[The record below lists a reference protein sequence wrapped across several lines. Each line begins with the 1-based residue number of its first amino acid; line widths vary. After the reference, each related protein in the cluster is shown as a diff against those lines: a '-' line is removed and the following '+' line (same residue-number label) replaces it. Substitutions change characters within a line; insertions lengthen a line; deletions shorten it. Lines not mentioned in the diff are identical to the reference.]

1 MQALGKFAKL
11 RHNRTVTNGLGQRM
25 APALKT
31 LPVSHL
37 NFDPENPRLPE
48 RVDGEDAAAVTD
60 FFLLECNLIEL
71 MMSIAEQGYFHGE
84 PLLVVPDANGDT
96 HTVVEGNRRLA
107 SLKLLTEEIS
117 PHSMER
123 AVAKILVE
131 AKEKPTDVPC
141 LIFNAREEVLKYLGY
156 RHITGIKEWDALAK
170 ARYLAQLRTKVV
182 AADHAEA
189 HRILAKEIGSKS
201 NAVAKI
207 LTGYNLLN
215 YAKDEGILRELKLEA
230 EDVPFSLLTTAIG
243 WSSIAEFIGLDGT
256 GDVDLSTVKKAETRD
271 FFLWA
276 FHKID
281 GYKTRIG
288 DSRNFKV
295 FARVVEFPAAI
306 EALRKGASLEEA
318 DILAEGP
325 LQAIRINIGKAIS
338 AIEHSQTSIALAD
351 GLTDDDLA
359 ASTRLRKLA
368 AALEGSIKSNLEIEN
383 D

>member
-11 RHNRTVTNGLGQRM
+11 RHNRTDTNGLGQRM

-84 PLLVVPDANGDT
+84 PLLVVPDANGGT

-117 PHSMER
+117 PHSMEK

-215 YAKDEGILRELKLEA
+215 YAKDEGIQIEDSNHSTAVFNNSGTVNITTPADHGMELFGTFNNLTGGTYQVTGAIDDGIRMRDAAVFNNDGAIIISGIFVNETKRNSFA
-230 EDVPFSLLTTAIG
+230 SFS
-243 WSSIAEFIGLDGT
+243 GL
-256 GDVDLSTVKKAETRD
+256 
-271 FFLWA
+271 
-276 FHKID
+276 
-281 GYKTRIG
+281 
-288 DSRNFKV
+288 
-295 FARVVEFPAAI
+295 AAI
-306 EALRKGASLEEA
+306 
-318 DILAEGP
+318 
-325 LQAIRINIGKAIS
+325 AIS
-338 AIEHSQTSIALAD
+338 TE
-351 GLTDDDLA
+351 
-359 ASTRLRKLA
+359 
-368 AALEGSIKSNLEIEN
+368 
-383 D
+383 

>member
-1 MQALGKFAKL
+1 
-11 RHNRTVTNGLGQRM
+11 M
-25 APALKT
+25 APTLKT
-31 LPVSHL
+31 LEVSNL

-48 RVDGEDAAAVTD
+48 RVDGADPAAVTD
-60 FFLLECNLIEL
+60 FFLLECNLVEL

-84 PLLVVPDANGDT
+84 PLLAVPNPGKGT

-107 SLKLLTEEIS
+107 SLKLLTDEIA
-117 PHSMER
+117 PQSMEK
-123 AVAKILVE
+123 AVAKILAE
-131 AKEKPTDVPC
+131 AKEKPAQVPC
-141 LIFNAREEVLKYLGY
+141 LIFDDREDVLKYLGY

-170 ARYLAQLRTKVV
+170 ARYLAQLRKKVV

-215 YAKDEGILRELKLEA
+215 FAKDEGILKELKLEP

-243 WSSIAEFIGLDGT
+243 WTSIAEFIGLDGT
-256 GDVDLSTVKKAETRD
+256 GDVDLKTVKIDETRD

-295 FARVVEFPAAI
+295 FARIVEFPSAL
-306 EALRKGASLEEA
+306 EALRKGATLEEA

-325 LQAIRINIGKAIS
+325 LQAIRINVGKAIS

-351 GLTDDDLA
+351 GLTSDDLVEA
-359 ASTRLRKLA
+359 TKLRKLA
-368 AALEGSIKSNLEIEN
+368 AALEGSIKSNLET
-383 D
+383 DDD